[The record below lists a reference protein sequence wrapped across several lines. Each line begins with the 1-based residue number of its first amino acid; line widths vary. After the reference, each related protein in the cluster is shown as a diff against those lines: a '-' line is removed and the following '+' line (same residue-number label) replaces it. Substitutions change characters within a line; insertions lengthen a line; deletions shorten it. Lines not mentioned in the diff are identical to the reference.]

1 MESQKTLPTE
11 NIVVFVDTRENNNII
26 DYLKEC
32 GADVRQKQLLVGDY
46 ICSDRVGIEKKTI
59 RDFLGSI
66 SNQRIFQQIRELKES
81 FEKPVFLIEG
91 NPEMLYYETNVHP
104 NSIRGVLASIAIN
117 YGIPILW
124 SSNIKESA
132 EMIFWIAKREQ
143 TKRSTEISIRTKPK
157 EESLPKNQEYL
168 VAGLPNVSNV
178 LSKRLLKEFKT
189 VKKVFSASE
198 SRLKKVEGIGEE
210 KAKKIFDVLN
220 KEYTDEKV

>member
-32 GADVRQKQLLVGDY
+32 GADVRTKQLLVGDY

-104 NSIRGVLASIAIN
+104 NSIRGVLASIAIS

-143 TKRSTEISIRTKPK
+143 TKRSTEIQIRTKPR